1 MTITLTL
8 EHIRDLLPSRPST
21 AHKGTFGHLFVL
33 AGSRGFT
40 GAGRLVCEA
49 ANRSGV
55 GLVTLGI
62 PESLADVAA
71 CTLVEAMSL
80 PLPGTTAESLALDAL
95 EPALLFAK
103 DKSAVVLGPGLS
115 RHAETTDLVHQFT
128 RACPVPLLIDAD
140 GLNALSENLD
150 TLSARVQAHTPWI
163 LTPHPGEMARLTNSD
178 TKTIQ
183 NDRESVAI
191 AFAKTY
197 EVVLVLKGAGTLVAG
212 PDGRCAC
219 NTTGNQGLASGGT
232 GDVLSGIIGGLLA
245 QNMPPFDAAC
255 IGVYLHG
262 LAADLAIQGKSAR
275 SLIASDVIEAMPIA
289 WHALEEGHIN
299 LL

>member
-1 MTITLTL
+1 MTVSLTL
-8 EHIRDLLPSRPST
+8 EHIRELLPSRPNT

-49 ANRSGV
+49 ANRAGV

-62 PESLADVAA
+62 PESLANVAA
-71 CTLVEAMSL
+71 SMLVEAMSM
-80 PLPGTTAESLALDAL
+80 PLPGTAAETLARTAF
-95 EPALLFAK
+95 EPARKFAL

-115 RHAETTDLVHQFT
+115 RHVETTDFIHQFI
-128 RACPVPLLIDAD
+128 RDCPVPLLIDAD

-150 TLSARVQAHTPWI
+150 TLSASVSAPTPWV
-163 LTPHPGEMARLTNSD
+163 LTPHPGEMARLTSSD
-178 TKTIQ
+178 TTTIQ
-183 NDRESVAI
+183 KNRASVATS
-191 AFAKTY
+191 FAKTHR
-197 EVVLVLKGAGTLVAG
+197 VVLVLKGAGTLVAG
-212 PDGRCAC
+212 PDGQCAF

-255 IGVYLHG
+255 IGVFLHG
-262 LAADLAIQGKSAR
+262 LSADLAIQGKSAR
-275 SLIASDVIEAMPIA
+275 SLIASDVIEAMPMA
-289 WHALEEGHIN
+289 WHVLEDA
-299 LL
+299 